1 MTVAAPEKPD
11 QWEEYVMG
19 LDTPEKAEQAFASGE
34 WQTKLIDYGKSKHP
48 DMVEL
53 RAQMAEQS
61 QNAMVQMFERNGHE
75 GKNRIDLSAAA
86 RRGRDPLN
94 YYVKDAP
101 GAKLDNKNWNIGEAF
116 QTALACTDGAKQV
129 LTGRKVDSELRTMM
143 NYSTHDPSGGG
154 FLVPEEVRSDI
165 LTRSLEI
172 SIVRPQAQVVP
183 MPSGRLKWPANDF
196 TTEQGEVYGGIY
208 ATWVPEGQEIPK
220 TDGRFAMLELIA
232 NKLAARA
239 ESPNELLRSVQAFAV
254 WLTTNMPKAVG
265 HAGDLGYV
273 KGDGVGKPL
282 GGLHPDNPALITVS
296 KESGQPADTITW
308 INVLSMVARML
319 PENLAAAEWDVTLDA
334 LVELMTMALPVGTG
348 GSAVMAVSAR
358 EGMPQT
364 LFGRP
369 IRWTRKTP
377 GVLGDK
383 GDISL
388 VDWSTYVI
396 GDTQAMAL
404 ESSSHE
410 QFSSDVTVF
419 RAIERGD
426 GQPGMLS
433 ALTPEN
439 GGPTLSAYV
448 QLEARA

>member
-1 MTVAAPEKPD
+1 MTTAAPERPD
-11 QWEEYVMG
+11 QWEEFVHEFN
-19 LDTPEKAEQAFASGE
+19 TPEKAWAAVQDGTF
-34 WQTKLIDYGKSKHP
+34 QKKLIEYGQSTHP
-48 DMVEL
+48 EMVEL
-53 RAQMAEQS
+53 RAQMAEQA
-61 QNAMVQMFERNGHE
+61 QQATVAMFERNGHE
-75 GKNRIDLSAAA
+75 GPNKIDLSAAA

-101 GAKLDNKNWNIGEAF
+101 GAKLDGKYSNVGEAF
-116 QTALACTDGAKQV
+116 QTALAEAGVKPLAGFKPPASM
-129 LTGRKVDSELRTMM
+129 L
-143 NYSTHDPSGGG
+143 NYSTQDPSSGG

-165 LTRSLEI
+165 LTRSLEV
-172 SIVRPQAQVVP
+172 SIVRGQAQVVP

-196 TTEQGEVYGGIY
+196 TTEVGEVYGGIY
-208 ATWVPEGQEIPK
+208 ATWVPEGEEITK
-220 TDGRFAMLELIA
+220 TEGKFAMLELDA

-239 ESPNELLRSVQAFAV
+239 EVPNELLRSAPAFAA
-254 WLTTNMPKAVG
+254 WLTRNMPLAVG
-265 HAGDLGYV
+265 HGGDLAYI
-273 KGDGVGKPL
+273 KGNGVGQPL
-282 GGLHPDNPALITVS
+282 GGLHADNPALITVS
-296 KESGQPADTITW
+296 KESGQSADTITW
-308 INVLSMVARML
+308 INVLAMVSRML
-319 PENLAAAEWDVTLDA
+319 PENLANAEWDITLDA
-334 LVELMTMALPVGTG
+334 LTEVMTMALPVGTG
-348 GSAVMAVSAR
+348 GSSVWAATAR
-358 EGMPQT
+358 EGKPEV

-396 GDTQAMAL
+396 GDTQSMAL

-410 QFSSDVTVF
+410 QFSSDKTVF

>member
-1 MTVAAPEKPD
+1 MTTAAPERPD
-11 QWEEYVMG
+11 QWEEFVMS
-19 LDTPEKAEQAFASGE
+19 LDTPEKAQQVFQSGE
-34 WQTKLIDYGKSKHP
+34 WKQKFLDYGRSQQP
-48 DMVEL
+48 EMIEL
-53 RAQMAEQS
+53 RAQMAEQH
-61 QNAMVQMFERNGHE
+61 QQAMVEMFERNGHE
-75 GKNRIDLSAAA
+75 VKNKIDLSAAA

-94 YYVKDAP
+94 YYVKTAP
-101 GAKLDNKNWNIGEAF
+101 GAKLDDKRWSLGEAF
-116 QTALACTDGAKQV
+116 QTALACTDGAKNALGSRQV
-129 LTGRKVDSELRTMM
+129 DAELRSMM
-143 NYSTHDPSGGG
+143 AYSTHDPASGG
-154 FLVPEEVRSDI
+154 FLVPEEIRSDI

-196 TTEQGEVYGGIY
+196 TTEVGEVYGGIS
-208 ATWVPEGQEIPK
+208 ASWVPEGEEIPATEGK
-220 TDGRFAMLELIA
+220 FAMLELEA

-239 ESPNELLRSVQAFAV
+239 VSPNELLRAVAAFTS

-265 HAGDLGYV
+265 HAGDLGYI
-273 KGDGVGKPL
+273 KGNGVGQPL
-282 GGLHPDNPALITVS
+282 GGLHADNPALITVS

-308 INVLSMVARML
+308 LNVLAMVSRML
-319 PENLAAAEWDVTLDA
+319 PENLANAEWDVTLDA
-334 LVELMTMALPVGTG
+334 LTEIMTMALPVGTG
-348 GSAVMAVSAR
+348 GSSVWAVNAR
-358 EGMPQT
+358 EGAPPM

-377 GVLGDK
+377 GILGDK

-396 GDTQAMAL
+396 GDTQSMAL
-404 ESSSHE
+404 ESSAHE
-410 QFSSDVTVF
+410 QFSNDKTVF
-419 RAIERGD
+419 RCIERGD

-448 QLEARA
+448 QLEAR

>member
-1 MTVAAPEKPD
+1 MTTAAPAKPD
-11 QWEEYVMG
+11 QWEEYVNS
-19 LDTPEKAEQAFASGE
+19 LDTPEKAQAAFEDGSWREKFLA
-34 WQTKLIDYGKSKHP
+34 YGKSEHP

-53 RAQMAEQS
+53 RAQMAEQH
-61 QNAMVQMFERNGHE
+61 QQAMADMYQRNGHD
-75 GKNRIDLSAAA
+75 GPAKIDLAAAA
-86 RRGRDPLN
+86 RRGKDPLN

-101 GAKLDNKNWNIGEAF
+101 GAHLDGKFSNAGEAF
-116 QTALACTDGAKQV
+116 LTTLSEVGVKALAGYQKP
-129 LTGRKVDSELRTMM
+129 DSMK
-143 NYSTHDPSGGG
+143 NYSTHDPASGG

-165 LTRSLEI
+165 LTRSLEV
-172 SIVRPQAQVVP
+172 SVVRPQAQVVP
-183 MPSGRLKWPANDF
+183 MPGGRLKWPANDF
-196 TTEQGEVYGGIY
+196 TTEVGEVYGGIY
-208 ATWVPEGQEIPK
+208 ATWVAEGEEIPASEGK
-220 TDGRFAMLELIA
+220 FAMLQLDA

-239 ESPNELLRSVQAFAV
+239 RVPNELLRSAPAFAA
-254 WLTTNMPKAVG
+254 WLTRNMPLAVG
-265 HAGDLGYV
+265 HSGDLGYM

-282 GGLHPDNPALITVS
+282 GGLHADNPALITVS
-296 KESGQPADTITW
+296 KESGQTADTITW
-308 INVLSMVARML
+308 INILAMVSRML
-319 PENLAAAEWDVTLDA
+319 PENLANAEWDVTLDA
-334 LVELMTMALPVGTG
+334 LTELMTMALPVGTG
-348 GSAVMAVSAR
+348 GSAVFAVNAR
-358 EGMPQT
+358 EGTPPS

-396 GDTQAMAL
+396 GDTQSMAL
-404 ESSSHE
+404 ESSAHE
-410 QFSSDVTVF
+410 QFSSDITVF

>member
-11 QWEEYVMG
+11 QWEEYVHT
-19 LDTPEKAEQAFASGE
+19 LDTPEKAAQAFESGE
-34 WQTKLIDYGKSKHP
+34 WQAKLLDYGKSQHP

-53 RAQMAEQS
+53 RAQMAEQA
-61 QNAMVQMFERNGHE
+61 QNAMVEMFERNGHE
-75 GKNRIDLSAAA
+75 TKNKLDLSAQA

-101 GAKLDNKNWNIGEAF
+101 GARLDGKYSNVGEAF
-116 QTALACTDGAKQV
+116 QTALWEAGVKPLASFKPPTSM
-129 LTGRKVDSELRTMM
+129 L
-143 NYSTHDPSGGG
+143 NYSTHDPASGG

-165 LTRSLEI
+165 LTRSLEV
-172 SIVRPQAQVVP
+172 SIVRGQAQVVP
-183 MPSGRLKWPANDF
+183 MPSGRLKWPVNDF
-196 TTEQGEVYGGIY
+196 TTEVGEVYGGIY
-208 ATWVPEGQEIPK
+208 ATWVAEGEEIPATEGK
-220 TDGRFAMLELIA
+220 FAMLSLDA

-239 ESPNELLRSVQAFAV
+239 EVPNELLRSAPAFAA
-254 WLTTNMPKAVG
+254 WLTRNMPNAVG
-265 HAGDLGYV
+265 HGGDLAYI

-282 GGLHPDNPALITVS
+282 GGLHADNPALITVN

-308 INVLSMVARML
+308 INILAMVSRML
-319 PENLAAAEWDVTLDA
+319 PENLASAEWDVTLDA
-334 LVELMTMALPVGTG
+334 LTELMTMALPVGTG
-348 GSAVMAVSAR
+348 GSAVFAVNAR
-358 EGMPQT
+358 EGVPPS

-396 GDTQAMAL
+396 GDTQSMAL
-404 ESSSHE
+404 ESSAHE
-410 QFSSDVTVF
+410 QFSSDKTVF